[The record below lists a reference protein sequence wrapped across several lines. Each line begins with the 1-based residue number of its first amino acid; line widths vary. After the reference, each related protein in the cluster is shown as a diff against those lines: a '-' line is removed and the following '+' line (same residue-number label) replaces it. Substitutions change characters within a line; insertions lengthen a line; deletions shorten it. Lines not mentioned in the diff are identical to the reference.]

1 MPAPA
6 SSTDRQR
13 PMRILITRPES
24 EAHTFAEALA
34 GRGHEVLLA
43 PMLRVASREPP
54 DGFAEQLAAA
64 QAVLL
69 TSINGARALAA
80 ATKVRGYRIIAVGDA
95 TEDAARQAGFTNVA
109 SASGDSQAL
118 LRFVSAR
125 LTQAAGPL
133 IHVGG
138 AAKAGDIAGA
148 LRSAGFTVEEVALY
162 DMPVVDALPPDIVR
176 ALQDGLVDAV
186 TFFSPRTA
194 QAFVKL
200 ATQAGIV
207 PHLMFVAAVA
217 ISPAA
222 LAGADGISWRTRIAA
237 RAPTQEGVLAALE
250 AMTPP
255 PTGSPAMSD
264 DKKPT
269 VPDKPAD
276 GKMEPADPPDDTSEK
291 PVAAATAPPA
301 AKAPRRGVG
310 VVGAFVSGL
319 VAAVI
324 VLVGALAIYAAKPD
338 TIGRLFQPAVKDP
351 GSPPVS
357 QEALTGALKPL
368 GDRLAQLEAKARA
381 LDAVAAQAAQLKTLQ
396 DKLAAQES
404 RLAAVQDLA
413 AKVEAL
419 LRGGDPD
426 AAARVAADLA
436 QARQELAALRSDLAT
451 VKSRQ
456 ETAETT
462 IRTLTARPPSPPGTA
477 PGTAEGTADLSR
489 QIAVLMDRLDRLE
502 KREAQVSGTL
512 TGAVDSAALSRAIG
526 EAEARIRDQ
535 LTRNTAE
542 IERSRE
548 TATKLAE
555 RVAAIEKDVAAK
567 LDAVRKEVASRGE
580 GDRRSGDNNRA
591 AAAVGIATRLRQAI
605 DAGGPF
611 AADADLLKP
620 LAAGDPVI
628 AAIHGELTPFASTGV
643 ATRRALAV
651 EFPEIARRVLAAD
664 VADDS
669 WGERLLSKLKSLVSI
684 RRVGEDT
691 KGMTPEAIL
700 ARAEAALEAGDLA
713 KSVSEMKTLK
723 SPALDPARDWLTR
736 AETHLAAQQ
745 IVDRLSLH
753 SIGLLSRTDSK

>member
-1 MPAPA
+1 
-6 SSTDRQR
+6 
-13 PMRILITRPES
+13 MRVLVTRPES
-24 EAHTFAEALA
+24 EARPFAEALA
-34 GRGHEVLLA
+34 ARGHEVLLA

-54 DGFAEQLAAA
+54 DGFAERVAAA
-64 QAVLL
+64 QAILL

-80 ATKVRGYRIIAVGDA
+80 ATRVRGYRIIAVGDA
-95 TEDAARQAGFTNVA
+95 TEGAARQAGFTNVA

-118 LRFVSAR
+118 VKVVSVQ
-125 LTQAAGPL
+125 LTPAAGPL

-138 AAKAGDIAGA
+138 TARAGDVAAA
-148 LRSAGFTVEEVALY
+148 LRSVGFTVEEVALY
-162 DMPVVDALPPDIVR
+162 DMPAAEELPADIVR
-176 ALQDGLVDAV
+176 AIQDGRVDAV

-200 ATQAGIV
+200 ATQAGIA
-207 PHLMFVAAVA
+207 LNLARTAAIA

-250 AMTPP
+250 ALTPS

-269 VPDKPAD
+269 APEKPAD
-276 GKMEPADPPDDTSEK
+276 ARPEPAGPPDDASAK
-291 PVAAATAPPA
+291 PVETKAVAPADKVP
-301 AKAPRRGVG
+301 PRRGVG
-310 VVGAFVSGL
+310 VIGAFVSGL

-324 VLVGALAIYAAKPD
+324 VLVGALAIYAAQPER
-338 TIGRLFQPAVKDP
+338 IGRLFQPAAKDP

-357 QEALTGALKPL
+357 REALAGELKPL
-368 GDRLAQLEAKARA
+368 GERLAQLEAKARA
-381 LDAVAAQAAQLKTLQ
+381 LDAVAAQAAALKALE
-396 DKLAAQES
+396 DKLAAQEA

-419 LRGGDPD
+419 PRGGDPN
-426 AAARVAADLA
+426 AAARAAADLA
-436 QARQELAALRSDLAT
+436 QARQELASLRADMAAL
-451 VKSRQ
+451 KSRQ

-462 IRTLTARPPSPPGTA
+462 IRTLTDRPPAPPGSA
-477 PGTAEGTADLSR
+477 PGTGEGSADASR

-512 TGAVDSAALSRAIG
+512 TGAVDSAALARAVG
-526 EAEARIRDQ
+526 EAEARVRDQ
-535 LTRNTAE
+535 LARNTAE

-548 TATKLAE
+548 AASKLAE

-567 LDAVRKEVASRGE
+567 LDAVRKDVASRGD
-580 GDRRSGDNNRA
+580 GDRRAGDNNRA
-591 AAAVGIATRLRQAI
+591 AAAVGIAARLRQAI

-611 AADADLLKP
+611 VADAALLKP

-628 AAIHGELTPFASTGV
+628 AAIHSELGPFAATGV
-643 ATRRALAV
+643 PTRRALAV
-651 EFPEIARRVLAAD
+651 EFPEIARRVNAAD

-736 AETHLAAQQ
+736 AEAHLAAQGV
-745 IVDRLSLH
+745 VDRLSLH